1 MAKIR
6 ILQTEFWQ
14 DDFTLSLTPEEK
26 FFYSYLLTNTKSN
39 QVGCYSCPIKVM
51 ELETGYNRETVIKLI
66 KKFIDYGK
74 IMYNSE
80 SSEIYIINWGK
91 YNWNKSPNIFKC
103 IMKEFEQIKTNE
115 YKELIYH
122 DLKNMVYP
130 IETAYKP
137 LTSTLDTPCKKEKE
151 KEEEKEEEK
160 EKEKKQEEK
169 SSGCD
174 LSKDDLIDDE
184 LKELI
189 NIFQTNGFGMISEY
203 SATVLND
210 YKNMYSFAWVKEAL
224 EIAMKNG
231 VRNLSYVGGI
241 LKRKQTGDKPRN
253 SYRKKE
259 TYYRPKQDD
268 ELSEASKILNNKVL
282 NSFINKMKKEGVTN
296 GETKQV

>member
-66 KKFIDYGK
+66 KKFIDYEK

-80 SSEIYIINWGK
+80 NSEIYIINWGK

-103 IMKEFEQIKTNE
+103 IMKEFEQIKTNQ

-122 DLKNMVYP
+122 DLKDMGYP

-137 LTSTLDTPCKKEKE
+137 LISTLDTLCKKEKE
-151 KEEEKEEEK
+151 KEEE

-231 VRNLSYVGGI
+231 VRTLSYVGGI
-241 LKRKQTGDKPRN
+241 LKRKQTGGNSRS

-259 TYYRPKQDD
+259 TYYRPKKDD
-268 ELSEASKILNNKVL
+268 ELSEESRILNNKVL
-282 NSFINKMKKEGVTN
+282 NSFINKMKKEEVTN
-296 GETKQV
+296 GKKK

>member
-14 DDFTLSLTPEEK
+14 DDFTLTLTPEEK

-66 KKFIDYGK
+66 NKFIDYGK
-74 IMYNSE
+74 IMYNSDN
-80 SSEIYIINWGK
+80 SEIYIINWGK

-122 DLKNMVYP
+122 DLKDMGYP

-137 LTSTLDTPCKKEKE
+137 LISTLDTPSKKEKE

-160 EKEKKQEEK
+160 EK

-203 SATVLND
+203 TATVLND
-210 YKNMYSFAWVKEAL
+210 YKKIYSFAWVKDAL

-241 LKRKQTGDKPRN
+241 LKRKQTGDKPRS

-259 TYYRPKQDD
+259 TYYRPKKDS
-268 ELSEASKILNNKVL
+268 ELSEESRILNNKVL
-282 NSFINKMKKEGVTN
+282 NSFINKMKKEEATN

>member
-74 IMYNSE
+74 IMYNAD

-122 DLKNMVYP
+122 DLKGMGYP

-137 LTSTLDTPCKKEKE
+137 LVSTLDTPCKKEKE

-160 EKEKKQEEK
+160 KEEEK
-169 SSGCD
+169 SSFD
-174 LSKDDLIDDE
+174 LSKDDLADNE

-189 NIFQTNGFGMISEY
+189 NIFQNNGFGMISEY
-203 SATVLND
+203 TATVLND
-210 YKNMYSFAWVKEAL
+210 YKKIYSFAWVKDAL

-241 LKRKQTGDKPRN
+241 LKRKQTGDIPKN
-253 SYRKKE
+253 KNTYRKKE
-259 TYYRPKQDD
+259 TYYRPKQDS
-268 ELSEASKILNNKVL
+268 ELSEESIILNNKVL
-282 NSFINKMKKEGVTN
+282 NSFINKMKKEEVYN
-296 GETKQV
+296 SEKK

>member
-74 IMYNSE
+74 IMYNSN

-103 IMKEFEQIKTNE
+103 IMKEFEQIKTIE

-122 DLKNMVYP
+122 DLKDMGYP
-130 IETAYKP
+130 IDTTYKP
-137 LTSTLDTPCKKEKE
+137 LISPLDTPCKKEKE
-151 KEEEKEEEK
+151 EEKEEKKEEEKN
-160 EKEKKQEEK
+160 
-169 SSGCD
+169 SSCD
-174 LSKDDLIDDE
+174 LSKDDLADDE

-210 YKNMYSFAWVKEAL
+210 YKHMYSFAWVKEAL

-231 VRNLSYVGGI
+231 VRTLSYVGGI
-241 LKRKQTGDKPRN
+241 LKRKQTGYNPKRKN

-268 ELSEASKILNNKVL
+268 ELSEESKRLNNKVL
-282 NSFINKMKKEGVTN
+282 NSFIEKMKKEKVKN
-296 GETKQV
+296 DETKQV